1 MRNAVLLGSSGL
13 LCIFAV
19 ACVAGSDANNDL
31 LAGSGGGAEPTTTS
45 GSGGSSSGTGNN
57 GNEGGTSVSAGGSA
71 NGGSSNSGGSS
82 NNGGS
87 SNHAGSSNNGGSA
100 GAGGGAAGGSGSA
113 ADAGIPP
120 ITREAGVP
128 GQWEN
133 ITPPAPEPWANSSA
147 FYYGFQWIDGAKAD
161 APGTL
166 YVGLDHGADAY
177 SGVWK
182 TTNGGNTWAMTGT
195 QGPKNELRSCPQ
207 PVVVDP
213 TNSNILYVGSIKS
226 GLGVFKS
233 SDGGATWGSKSIIPA
248 GDETDPYWLSIDPQN
263 HQHLLLTFHSA
274 GGNWASTGNAGVL
287 ESLDGGATFPNAV
300 PAGGWTGAGQFAFFL
315 GQKNDGTP
323 DTAGS
328 YWIVATQYSGIW
340 RTEKA
345 GAPGSWSQVGSFDMT
360 HGMEQLYR
368 APNGTVYLG
377 SVGKIYRSTDNGKT
391 WADTGAQSTG
401 DGYGGLVGD
410 GTNVWSMLANTGG
423 AAFGPYRWQKL
434 PIDDVTSTPQSSHW
448 QFLGTTTFKD
458 GPNHMIFDPKNRV
471 VYASL
476 WGAGVWRM
484 KLQ

>member
-1 MRNAVLLGSSGL
+1 MRDAVLLGSFGL
-13 LCIFAV
+13 LCIIAG
-19 ACVAGSDANNDL
+19 ACVASTDADNEL
-31 LAGSGGGAEPTTTS
+31 LAGAGGGASEPTTSS
-45 GSGGSSSGTGNN
+45 GSGGSSAAADN
-57 GNEGGTSVSAGGSA
+57 GNRGGGAGSL
-71 NGGSSNSGGSS
+71 
-82 NNGGS
+82 NN
-87 SNHAGSSNNGGSA
+87 AGSSNNGGSPIV
-100 GAGGGAAGGSGSA
+100 GGGGGGSGSTI
-113 ADAGIPP
+113 DAGIPSIP
-120 ITREAGVP
+120 REGGSP
-128 GQWEN
+128 GTWEN
-133 ITPPAPEPWANSSA
+133 ITPPAPEPWANGSA
-147 FYYGFQWIDGAKAD
+147 FYYGFQWIDGAKPD

-166 YVGLDHGADAY
+166 YVGLDHGADAF

-182 TTNGGNTWAMTGT
+182 TTDGGTTWALTKS
-195 QGPKNELRSCPQ
+195 QGPNNELRHCAQ

-213 TNSNILYVGSIKS
+213 TNSNVLYAGSIKS

-233 SDGGATWGSKSIIPA
+233 SDGGATWTSKSIIPA

-287 ESLDGGATFPNAV
+287 ESLDGGVTFPNAV
-300 PAGGWTGAGQFAFFL
+300 PAGGWKGAGQFAFFL

-328 YWIVATQYSGIW
+328 FWIVATQSNGIW
-340 RTEKA
+340 RTENA
-345 GAPGSWSQVGSFDMT
+345 GGSWSQAATFDMT

-368 APNGTVYLG
+368 APNGTVFLG
-377 SVGKIYRSTDNGKT
+377 SVGKIYRSTDNGRT

-434 PIDDVTSTPQSSHW
+434 PIDDVTSTPQTSHW
-448 QFLGTTTFKD
+448 QFLGTTTYKD
-458 GPNHMIFDPKNRV
+458 GPNHMVFDAKNRV
-471 VYASL
+471 VYASM
-476 WGAGVWRM
+476 WGAGIWRM